1 MSKLAPLGYY
11 DKACRAVAKARSV
24 DELRKIRIEAVAIG
38 AAAKVAKNRSM
49 EADAVAI
56 RMRATRQLNQLVEAQ
71 KTTVGLARGGEHG
84 GRSRIDG
91 ARKAPSIVRPTLAM
105 QGIDKHLA
113 KQARALGALSD
124 EKFEAVVADARDK
137 VNRAVRNAV
146 REVEIEQEREG
157 YRART
162 ETGCTV
168 DDLAALAA
176 SGYRAG
182 VIYADVPSTF
192 EVYSGKGKQA
202 SAERYYDTMTV
213 DELKAMAP
221 LIQALAANDCA
232 LLYWTSGPQNAAA
245 IKVIEA
251 WGFDYKTWGFVWLKM
266 RPKSGVMEL
275 EDIRASDLH
284 TGTTY
289 TTWSSTEVVLLA
301 KRGDPM
307 RLAEDVKQVVIA
319 PHPGP
324 GRHSEKP
331 EEVRRRIERLYPGP
345 YLELLGR
352 KPVDGWTVWG
362 NEIERAQL
370 GQDEAPYDG
379 ADDFGKSY
387 DDCLREVRERVAAG
401 GERWTPK

>member
-1 MSKLAPLGYY
+1 MSKLAPLAYY

-24 DELRKIRIEAVAIG
+24 NELHEIRIQAVAIE

-56 RMRATRQLNQLVEAQ
+56 RMRAVRRLDQLIEEQ
-71 KTTVGLARGGEHG
+71 KTTVGLARGAEHG
-84 GRSRIDG
+84 GRRKGIDG
-91 ARKAPSIVRPTLAM
+91 VRKTPSIVRPTLAM

-124 EKFEAVVADARDK
+124 DAFEAVVADARDK

-146 REVEIEQEREG
+146 REVEIKQERAG

-162 ETGCTV
+162 EAGCTV

-182 VIYADVPSTF
+182 VIYPDVPARF
-192 EVYSGKGKQA
+192 EVYSDKGKQY

-213 DELKAMAP
+213 DELKAMGP
-221 LIQALAANDCA
+221 VIQTLAAKDCA
-232 LLYWTSGPQNAAA
+232 LFYWTSGPFAEQAHD
-245 IKVIEA
+245 IIRS
-251 WGFDYKTWGFVWLKM
+251 WGFAFKTWAFVWLKT
-266 RPKSGVMEL
+266 RANSGVMEL

-289 TTWSSTEVVLLA
+289 TTLSSTEVVLLA
-301 KRGDPM
+301 TRGDPM
-307 RLAEDVKQVVIA
+307 RLAKDVKQVVIA

-345 YLELLGR
+345 YLELFGR
-352 KPVDGWTVWG
+352 KPVDGWRVWG
-362 NEIERAQL
+362 NEIARAQL
-370 GQDEAPYDG
+370 AEA
-379 ADDFGKSY
+379 A
-387 DDCLREVRERVAAG
+387 E
-401 GERWTPK
+401 